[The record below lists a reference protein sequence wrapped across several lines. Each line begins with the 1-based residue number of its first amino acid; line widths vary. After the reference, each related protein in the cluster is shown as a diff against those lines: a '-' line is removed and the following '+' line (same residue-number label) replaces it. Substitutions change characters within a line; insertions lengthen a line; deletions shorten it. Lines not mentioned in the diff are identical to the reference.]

1 MGFDLKIKVINCI
14 AIWGEKMKVK
24 GSLFLFLSKSLPA
37 GSKVYMKKWIT
48 EMERILERRKPF

>member
-24 GSLFLFLSKSLPA
+24 GSLFLSKSLPA

>member
-1 MGFDLKIKVINCI
+1 
-14 AIWGEKMKVK
+14 MKVK